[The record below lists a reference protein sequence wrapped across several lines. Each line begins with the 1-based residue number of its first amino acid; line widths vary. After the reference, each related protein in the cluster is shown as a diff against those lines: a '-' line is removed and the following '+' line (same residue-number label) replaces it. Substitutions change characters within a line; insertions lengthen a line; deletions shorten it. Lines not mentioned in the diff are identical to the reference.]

1 MIRFSF
7 ISLLAF
13 GQPAIA
19 YISSEGH
26 EYQPTCTTE
35 SVMLKSVSPVTR
47 IIENGANTKYVKGTE
62 ELVLTADCLAHTEV
76 FGYGRW
82 EWANGG
88 FWITFPTYEIRF
100 PRQELYCVSGEP
112 DPLAESKCGG
122 F

>member
-35 SVMLKSVSPVTR
+35 RIWRSILRIWAQGGYADGLVAIALANKIWLNKKGRQIWAMLTR
-47 IIENGANTKYVKGTE
+47 NEDFWKTQ
-62 ELVLTADCLAHTEV
+62 LA
-76 FGYGRW
+76 
-82 EWANGG
+82 
-88 FWITFPTYEIRF
+88 
-100 PRQELYCVSGEP
+100 
-112 DPLAESKCGG
+112 
-122 F
+122 